1 MNWNREV
8 SKNLEQTKIGIKD
21 WRDTA
26 ERRHVLKQ
34 ARRWA
39 RWQSDQ
45 LLTKEAI
52 ERGAR
57 ALNESGWVCLDC
69 NNEPGD
75 YDQCKQCQE
84 VCRNAFKSSLTA
96 LLGED

>member
-8 SKNLEQTKIGIKD
+8 SKNLEHTKVGIKD

-39 RWQSDQ
+39 RWQRDQ
-45 LLTKEAI
+45 LRTNEAI
-52 ERGAR
+52 ERVAR
-57 ALNESGWVCLDC
+57 GIARMEPDEDWDNGHELDL
-69 NNEPGD
+69 E
-75 YDQCKQCQE
+75 YKQECFE
-84 VCRNAFKSSLTA
+84 TAIDAITA
-96 LLGED
+96 LLGEH

>member
-8 SKNLEQTKIGIKD
+8 SKNLEHTKVGITD

-39 RWQSDQ
+39 RWQRDQ
-45 LLTKEAI
+45 LKSN
-52 ERGAR
+52 ERIDTAAR
-57 ALNESGWVCLDC
+57 ALNASGWVCFDC
-69 NNEPGD
+69 EGEPGD
-75 YDQCKQCQE
+75 YDNCAACQRVCKKVALE
-84 VCRNAFKSSLTA
+84 TITA